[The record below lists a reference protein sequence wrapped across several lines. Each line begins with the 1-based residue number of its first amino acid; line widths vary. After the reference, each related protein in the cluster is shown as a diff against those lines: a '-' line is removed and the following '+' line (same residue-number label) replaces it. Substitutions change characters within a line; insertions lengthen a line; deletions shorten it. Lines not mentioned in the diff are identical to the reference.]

1 MASEKFNRKI
11 ENVRYK
17 YGKLWVSVGGIIA
30 LSQKFDIK
38 DELVQCMSGKDFQQG
53 YRMVNRHPISTSKNV
68 GKSRWL
74 L

>member
-1 MASEKFNRKI
+1 MASEKFDRRI

-17 YGKLWVSVGGIIA
+17 CGKLWDSVGEIMDM
-30 LSQKFDIK
+30 SQKFDIK
-38 DELVQCMSGKDFQQG
+38 DELVQCMSGKDFRQG
-53 YRMVNRHPISTSKNV
+53 YRMVNRHPISTSKSV